1 MNREWVYWI
10 GIGLFVCAVLAL
22 FTPSAEAGPPLICW
36 PYEIGDGQTLPW
48 AGHEWRAAK
57 TDYDL
62 RRLPDDTLALLTPG
76 TPVIVRM
83 ETLRRA
89 TVYAMK
95 DRAIASELLM
105 RLQARVREAE
115 SRSRPDTLALFDA
128 GYLVAAYQQV
138 RGAWLLGN
146 PAAGLDGVSMIEQAI
161 RLRGQ
166 DAEMEFA
173 AALAGVEKTRGP
185 EVEAHLEEAVAGAT
199 ENSLLAQNLLT
210 HGHIFGKHAR
220 TLAELRA
227 QVKGSKNR
235 SEDAVRRPN

>member
-1 MNREWVYWI
+1 MNREWVCWI

-22 FTPSAEAGPPLICW
+22 FAPCAEAGPPLICW
-36 PYEIGDGQTLPW
+36 PFEIGDGQTLPW

-57 TDYDL
+57 ADYDL
-62 RRLPDDTLALLTPG
+62 RRLPDDTLALLAPG

-95 DRAIASELLM
+95 DRAIAGELLA

-115 SRSRPDTLALFDA
+115 SKGKSDALALFDA
-128 GYLVAAYQQV
+128 GYLIASYRQAGEVW
-138 RGAWLLGN
+138 RLPN
-146 PAAGLDGVSMIEQAI
+146 PAGGRDGLEMIEQAI
-161 RLRGQ
+161 RLRGR

-173 AALAGVEKTRGP
+173 AALAGTDKTRGS
-185 EVEAHLEEAVAGAT
+185 EVEAHLEKAVSGAAEA
-199 ENSLLAQNLLT
+199 SLLARNLLT
-210 HGHIFGKHAR
+210 HCHLFGKRAG

-227 QVKGSKNR
+227 QLNSSK
-235 SEDAVRRPN
+235 VRGESRGQSPR